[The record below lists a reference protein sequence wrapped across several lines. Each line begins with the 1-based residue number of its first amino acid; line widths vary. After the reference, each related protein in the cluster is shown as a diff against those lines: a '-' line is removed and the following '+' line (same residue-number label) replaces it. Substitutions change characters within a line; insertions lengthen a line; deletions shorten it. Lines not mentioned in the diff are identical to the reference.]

1 MRTRRP
7 AVKARCNISIGVD
20 SPRGAAYRSRLM
32 SHLRSALVRAAALKQ
47 RRALTAAVVFAL
59 SNVGC
64 AQAQPGADLAAQW
77 QTLRAQRGHFDGAVW
92 NADVD
97 RWQGRKHVLMQALAA
112 QALDERLT
120 RETLLQ
126 RMGVPDALWRA
137 GQPEHASAAEQAQWR
152 GTASGELLVYHWRGQ
167 HDRLL
172 FAVDQGRV
180 VATGWLMVQE

>member
-1 MRTRRP
+1 M
-7 AVKARCNISIGVD
+7 
-20 SPRGAAYRSRLM
+20 PR
-32 SHLRSALVRAAALKQ
+32 LRSALVRAAALKQ

-77 QTLRAQRGHFDGAVW
+77 QTLRSQRGHFDGAAW

-97 RWQGRKHVLMQALAA
+97 RWQGRKHVLMQALAT
-112 QALDERLT
+112 QALDERLA

-126 RMGVPDALWRA
+126 RMGAPDAQWRV
-137 GQPEHASAAEQAQWR
+137 GQPEHASATQQAQWR
-152 GTASGELLVYHWRGQ
+152 GTPAGELLVYHWRGE

-172 FAVDQGRV
+172 FAIGNGRV

>member
-1 MRTRRP
+1 M
-7 AVKARCNISIGVD
+7 
-20 SPRGAAYRSRLM
+20 PR
-32 SHLRSALVRAAALKQ
+32 LRSALVRAAALKR
-47 RRALTAAVVFAL
+47 RRALTAALVFAL

-77 QTLRAQRGHFDGAVW
+77 QTLRPLRGHFDGAAW

-112 QALDERLT
+112 QAFDERSAREKLT
-120 RETLLQ
+120 Q
-126 RMGVPDALWRA
+126 RMGTPDALWRS
-137 GQPEHASAAEQAQWR
+137 GQPEHASATQQAQWR
-152 GTASGELLVYHWRGQ
+152 GTPGGELLVYHWRGE

-172 FAVDQGRV
+172 FAVNQGRV